1 LSDIQVVC
9 MGVITVDTIALV
21 DQYPQE
27 DERVVAQQISRA
39 GGGPA
44 AVAAVALS
52 RLGIRSAIVGTIGD
66 DADGK
71 EVLRIFEKEGVD
83 TSGVSIGNTATAGS
97 GNTATAGSVIVASK
111 KNSARAI
118 STRQPVTQ
126 SPLNESAKKMI
137 SAAEWLHVD
146 HVGVTR
152 FNAAGIT
159 RGTGPQISF
168 DAGYGVENFDPSL
181 VDLFV
186 PTDRQMSLRY
196 PGVSLSVAL
205 ENDSTKSGNTVVA
218 TQGSAGSSGYSPET
232 GLVSASGFKVEVTST
247 LGAGDVFHGALIA
260 QIIQGFELS
269 QALRRANAVAAL
281 SCRGL
286 DGQSMIPTTAELNAF
301 LEANK

>member
-1 LSDIQVVC
+1 

-83 TSGVSIGNTATAGS
+83 TSGVSIGS
-97 GNTATAGSVIVASK
+97 TATAGSVIVASK
-111 KNSARAI
+111 KNNARAI

-126 SPLNESAKKMI
+126 APLNESAKKLI

-152 FNAAGIT
+152 LNEAGIT
-159 RGTGPQISF
+159 RGKGPQISF
-168 DAGYGVENFDPSL
+168 DAGYGVEDFDPSL

-218 TQGSAGSSGYSPET
+218 TQGSAGSSGHSPET

-269 QALRRANAVAAL
+269 VALHRANAVAAL

-301 LEANK
+301 LEVNK

>member
-1 LSDIQVVC
+1 MNSIQAVC
-9 MGVITVDTIALV
+9 IGVITIDTIALV
-21 DQYPQE
+21 DKYPSA
-27 DERVVAQQISRA
+27 DERVIAQEISRA

-52 RLGIRSAIVGTIGD
+52 RLGIRSAIVGTIGE

-83 TSGVSIGNTATAGS
+83 TSGISIGT
-97 GNTATAGSVIVASK
+97 TATAGSVIVASK
-111 KNSARAI
+111 EFSARAI

-126 SPLNESAKKMI
+126 AVMNDAAKKLI
-137 SAAEWLHVD
+137 ASADWVHVD
-146 HVGVTR
+146 HVGIKR
-152 FNAAGIT
+152 LDEAGIS
-159 RGTGPQISF
+159 RGKGPQISF
-168 DAGYGVENFDPSL
+168 DAGYGVETFDPIT

-196 PGVSLSVAL
+196 PGIDLAVAL
-205 ENDSTKSGNTVVA
+205 ENDSMKAGNTVVA
-218 TQGSAGSSGYSPET
+218 TQGSAGSAGFSPET
-232 GLVSASGFKVEVTST
+232 GLVTAPSFKVEVTST

-260 QIIQGFELS
+260 QLIQGHQLQE
-269 QALRRANAVAAL
+269 AMRRANAVASL

-286 DGQSMIPTTAELNAF
+286 DGQSMIPTTTELDKY